1 MLLSLRLFFLGL
13 FFWVSGVAT
22 HAQLVLEV
30 VGKDFEP
37 EATSIEVSDT
47 AALYDH
53 LQDWLDERRT
63 DARWEASID
72 TLYPIDTTNWRA
84 ELYNGPVYEWE
95 RLGIDSLPKSWL
107 QRSGYRKRNFRNR
120 ALDHQVW
127 LQLRDSLVAQAARSG
142 YPFASVGLGNI
153 LWASPGRLSAD
164 ISLETGP
171 LITIGELRFPES
183 ARVKERFLERYLGLQ
198 EGALYDQR
206 RIRRLPDLLRQLPYL
221 QLKGSPS
228 ISFQSEQAIVELPID
243 RKPASRFDFVI
254 GVLPNATP
262 EGGLLIT
269 GEVNAELQ
277 NGLGTGER
285 IAVRF
290 EQLQPRTQ
298 ELDVQ
303 LEFPYPLDL
312 PFELNLGTEI
322 FRRDTQFINLGWRI
336 GAAYRWRADNQ
347 VQVFWVNRRTNLLGI
362 NAQQL
367 LSSQRLPDTLDLRR
381 NLFGFRLNRRQLDRR
396 FAPRR
401 GQDLSLS
408 LAAGT
413 RRIRR
418 NGRIE
423 ELGLGGLYDSLQTR
437 GSTIQI
443 ETDLLLYRPGPWG
456 TVIYGALRGGA
467 LLGEAEVYPSEQYR
481 LGGAQI
487 LRGFNEQQ
495 IFASRYAL
503 ATLEW
508 RLPLGGQAFLY
519 GFGDWAYIDA
529 STAAEPD
536 LDADFPLGFG
546 AGINFETRAGVFAF
560 SLALGRRTGEQ
571 LDLGAPKVH
580 FGYVSLF

>member
-1 MLLSLRLFFLGL
+1 MILYLRVVVCALAVIASGNALVGQIELFVEG
-13 FFWVSGVAT
+13 
-22 HAQLVLEV
+22 E
-30 VGKDFEP
+30 DFELKEP
-37 EATSIEVSDT
+37 NVSFEDTSGIYNFLQTWIEEQRLEA
-47 AALYDH
+47 H
-53 LQDWLDERRT
+53 
-63 DARWEASID
+63 WEASVD
-72 TLYPIDTTNWRA
+72 SLYQLDSVTWKT
-84 ELYNGPVYEWE
+84 ELYKGPAYKWE
-95 RLGIDSLPKSWL
+95 RLGIDSIPRSWL
-107 QRSGYRKRNFRNR
+107 QRSGYRRRNFRNR
-120 ALDHQVW
+120 VLDHNAWVE
-127 LQLRDSLVAQAARSG
+127 LRDSLVVFAARDG
-142 YPFASVGLGNI
+142 YPFASVGLGSV
-153 LWASPGRLSAD
+153 LWSAPGRLSAD
-164 ISLETGP
+164 ISLDTGP
-171 LITIGELRFPES
+171 LITIGELRIPES
-183 ARVKERFLERYLGLQ
+183 ARVKARFLERYLGLQ
-198 EGALYDQR
+198 EGTVYNER

-221 QLKGSPS
+221 QLKGSPK
-228 ISFQSEQAIVELPID
+228 ISFQSDQAIIELPID

-312 PFELNLGTEI
+312 PFDLNLGTEI

-336 GAAYRWRADNQ
+336 GGAYRWQADNQ

-367 LSSQRLPDTLDLRR
+367 LASQRLPDTLDLRR
-381 NLFGFRLNRRQLDRR
+381 NLFGFKLNRRLLDRR

-401 GQDLSLS
+401 GEDLSLS
-408 LAAGT
+408 IAAGT

-423 ELGLGGLYDSLQTR
+423 ELGLGELYDSLQTR
-437 GSTIQI
+437 GSTIQL

-456 TVIYGALRGGA
+456 TVIYGALRAGA

-481 LGGAQI
+481 LGGAQL

-495 IFASRYAL
+495 IFASRFAL

-529 STAAEPD
+529 RTAAEPE

-560 SLALGRRTGEQ
+560 SLALGRRTGERI
-571 LDLGAPKVH
+571 DLGAPKVH

>member
-1 MLLSLRLFFLGL
+1 MGWYTVLSGQVTLH
-13 FFWVSGVAT
+13 VA
-22 HAQLVLEV
+22 
-30 VGKDFEP
+30 GKDFDPKKE
-37 EATSIEVSDT
+37 EIELVDSV
-47 AALYDH
+47 AVYDH
-53 LQDWLDERRT
+53 LEEWIYDQRA
-63 DARWEASID
+63 DARWEASVD
-72 TLYPIDTTNWRA
+72 TLYAQDSLNWQA
-84 ELYNGPVYEWE
+84 GLYRGPVYEWVQ
-95 RLGIDSLPKSWL
+95 LGVDSIPKNWL
-107 QRSGYRKRNFRNR
+107 QRSGYRKRYFRER
-120 ALDHQVW
+120 AIDHDRW
-127 LQLRDSLVAQAARSG
+127 LKLRDSLVVQAARSG
-142 YPFASVGLGNI
+142 YPFAVVKLADLKWHSQ
-153 LWASPGRLSAD
+153 GRLSAN

-171 LITIGELRFPES
+171 LITIGELRVLES
-183 ARVKERFLERYLGLQ
+183 ARIKTSFLEQYLGLQ
-198 EGALYDQR
+198 EGSVYDER
-206 RIRRLPDLLRQLPYL
+206 RIRRLPELIRQLPYL
-221 QLKGSPS
+221 QLKGSPT
-228 ISFQSEQAIVELPID
+228 ISFQADQAIIDIPID
-243 RKPASRFDFVI
+243 RRAASRFDFVI

-269 GEVNAELQ
+269 GEINGELQ

-285 IAVRF
+285 LAVRF

-298 ELDVQ
+298 ELDVN
-303 LEFPYPLDL
+303 LAFPYPLDL
-312 PFELNLGTEI
+312 PFDLDLGVDI
-322 FRRDTQFINLGWRI
+322 FRRDTQFINLGWRL
-336 GAAYRWRADNQ
+336 GASYRWQVDNQ
-347 VQVFWVNRRTNLLGI
+347 VQVFWANQRTNLLGI
-362 NAQQL
+362 DPQL
-367 LSSQRLPDTLDLRR
+367 LLSTQRLPDTLDLRR

-408 LAAGT
+408 IAAGT

-423 ELGLGGLYDSLQTR
+423 ELGLGELYDSLSTR

-443 ETDLLLYRPGPWG
+443 ETDLLVYRPGPWG
-456 TVIYGALRGGA
+456 TVLYGALRGGA

-481 LGGAQI
+481 LGGAQL

-495 IFASRYAL
+495 IFASRFAL

-529 STAAEPD
+529 RTAAEPD
-536 LDADFPLGFG
+536 KEADFPLGFG

-560 SLALGRRTGEQ
+560 SLALGRRSGEQ